1 MEQFDDAL
9 MAKLWYQAV
18 PFTIHREDHI
28 VMEWMLRNV
37 ARIAAKVSAFMADI
51 RGVSTVEYALMVVAI
66 IAAVALAAGFL
77 GNAFEELFKDLSD
90 EMTTGVG
97 VVKSKVT

>member
-1 MEQFDDAL
+1 MDLVSKFVSN
-9 MAKLWYQAV
+9 MAARV
-18 PFTIHREDHI
+18 TAF
-28 VMEWMLRNV
+28 V
-37 ARIAAKVSAFMADI
+37 ADL

-77 GNAFEELFKDLSD
+77 GDAFEELFKDLSE

-97 VVKSKVT
+97 TVKSKVT

>member
-1 MEQFDDAL
+1 MDLFSKFVSN
-9 MAKLWYQAV
+9 MAARLTA
-18 PFTIHREDHI
+18 F
-28 VMEWMLRNV
+28 V
-37 ARIAAKVSAFMADI
+37 ADL

-77 GNAFEELFKDLSD
+77 GDAFEDLFKDLSG

-97 VVKSKVT
+97 IVKSKVT

>member
-1 MEQFDDAL
+1 MELISKYVCSLAARFNA
-9 MAKLWYQAV
+9 
-18 PFTIHREDHI
+18 F
-28 VMEWMLRNV
+28 V
-37 ARIAAKVSAFMADI
+37 ADL

-77 GNAFEELFKDLSD
+77 GDAFEELFKDLSK

-97 VVKSKVT
+97 SVKSKVT

>member
-1 MEQFDDAL
+1 MDLFSKFVSS
-9 MAKLWYQAV
+9 MAARLTA
-18 PFTIHREDHI
+18 F
-28 VMEWMLRNV
+28 V
-37 ARIAAKVSAFMADI
+37 ADL

-77 GNAFEELFKDLSD
+77 GDAFEDLFKDLSA

-97 VVKSKVT
+97 TVKSKVT

>member
-1 MEQFDDAL
+1 MDLVSKFVSN
-9 MAKLWYQAV
+9 MAARLTA
-18 PFTIHREDHI
+18 F
-28 VMEWMLRNV
+28 V
-37 ARIAAKVSAFMADI
+37 ADL

-77 GNAFEELFKDLSD
+77 GDAFEELFKDLST

-97 VVKSKVT
+97 SVKSKVT

>member
-1 MEQFDDAL
+1 MELISKHAS
-9 MAKLWYQAV
+9 
-18 PFTIHREDHI
+18 T
-28 VMEWMLRNV
+28 
-37 ARIAAKVSAFMADI
+37 IAAKLTAFVADL

-77 GNAFEELFKDLSD
+77 GDAFDQLFKDLSD

-97 VVKSKVT
+97 TVKSKVT